1 MTAGNNGSG
10 VPQDDDPFAYLYR
23 QEGGDGGA
31 GQGTQGSS
39 RTGGYG
45 YPGPQQ
51 PGVPRTSYNHVRAV
65 GERQYGGQQQYGQQQ
80 QQPAP
85 QQGGYGYP
93 QHNAHYTAPEALPQ
107 QTRQRAHG
115 APPPGGVPPRQAGH
129 GQGAPAGHGG
139 GHGGGAGHGGG
150 GRGPNSKGLLIGAI
164 AVVAVVIIGISV
176 AMISNNSGDKD
187 DKAEPTQ
194 NTSPTAAESVE
205 PSQDPKPTKEPEP
218 LPTEDAS
225 AMRLDGGTTLA
236 SDIPGAKAEGGK
248 YVAGINKPGAGATWS
263 VDVEKAGQYR
273 LYVGYGVPGEDQ
285 NLSLTVNSKRD
296 PRSVSMKNFALAK
309 KGDWAKGWTHTWAI
323 VNLNKGTNTVRL
335 SCEAGNK
342 CDVNLDQVWLAR
354 G

>member
-31 GQGTQGSS
+31 GQGAQGT

-65 GERQYGGQQQYGQQQ
+65 GERQYGHH
-80 QQPAP
+80 QQPPAQP
-85 QQGGYGYP
+85 GGYGYP
-93 QHNAHYTAPEALPQ
+93 PHNAHYTAPEALPP
-107 QTRQRAHG
+107 QTRQRAQAQH
-115 APPPGGVPPRQAGH
+115 PGGVPPRQPGPGYGPPPGH
-129 GQGAPAGHGG
+129 GAP
-139 GHGGGAGHGGG
+139 AGHGGG

-176 AMISNNSGDKD
+176 AMISNSSGGKKE
-187 DKAEPTQ
+187 DKAEPTKD
-194 NTSPTAAESVE
+194 SRPTAAETVE
-205 PSQDPKPTKEPEP
+205 PSEDPKPTKTPAP
-218 LPTEDAS
+218 LPTEDA
-225 AMRLDGGTTLA
+225 ATLKLEGGTTLA
-236 SDIPGAKAEGGK
+236 SDVPGAEAKGGT
-248 YVAGINKPGAGATWS
+248 YVAGINKPGAAATWT

-285 NLSLTVNSKRD
+285 NLTLTVNSKRD
-296 PRSVSMKNFALAK
+296 PRAVSMKNFALAK
-309 KGDWAKGWTHTWAI
+309 KGDWEAGWTNTWAI

-342 CDVNLDQVWLAR
+342 CNVNLDRVWLTR

>member
-10 VPQDDDPFAYLYR
+10 APQDDDPFAYLYR
-23 QEGGDGGA
+23 QEGGEESA
-31 GQGTQGSS
+31 GQGGQGAS

-65 GERQYGGQQQYGQQQ
+65 GERQYGQQHAQQPYGQQQ
-80 QQPAP
+80 PPAQ
-85 QQGGYGYP
+85 QQGGYGYPP

-107 QTRQRAHG
+107 QARQRAQG
-115 APPPGGVPPRQAGH
+115 APQPGGVPPRQY
-129 GQGAPAGHGG
+129 APAP
-139 GHGGGAGHGGG
+139 GAGHGGG

-164 AVVAVVIIGISV
+164 AVVAVVVIGISV
-176 AMISNNSGDKD
+176 AMISNSGKKD
-187 DKAEPTQ
+187 DKAEPTGSA
-194 NTSPTAAESVE
+194 TPTQAESVE
-205 PSQDPKPTKEPEP
+205 PSEDPKPTKKPDP

-225 AMRLDGGTTLA
+225 AMRLEGGTTLA
-236 SDIPGAKAEGGK
+236 TDIPGAKAEGGN
-248 YVAGINKPGAGATWS
+248 YVAGMNKPGAAATWT

-285 NLSLTVNSKRD
+285 NLTVTVNSKRD
-296 PRSVSMKNFALAK
+296 SRAISMKNFALAK
-309 KGDWAKGWTHTWAI
+309 KGDWEKGWTHTWAI

-342 CDVNLDQVWLAR
+342 CDVNLDQVWLKN